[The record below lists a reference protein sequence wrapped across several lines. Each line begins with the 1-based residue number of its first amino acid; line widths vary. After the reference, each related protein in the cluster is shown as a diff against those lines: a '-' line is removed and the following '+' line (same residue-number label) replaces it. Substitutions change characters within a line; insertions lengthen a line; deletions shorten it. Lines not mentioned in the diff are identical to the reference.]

1 MSGMTLQ
8 ERMTPS
14 IADAEALQK
23 PAARCCGGVSGILKG
38 TAARA
43 SRAAR
48 QLERLEHLADGLC
61 LLGPSRRRALI
72 ERLSGEQR
80 VALERQLIRRKQEG
94 PLQAPAAKALRGGRR
109 CRSERRSSAS
119 LLSTSRAKRSEAA
132 RTAKR
137 GPSAAAEKRGALRPC
152 RRLDKDLQAA
162 GGGRRPPGLGM
173 KRSRGFVSYYA
184 VVGCDSLV
192 FRGRCLRNREEAMS
206 QLQLLRRL
214 KLSICQ
220 GDGSFEERVS
230 AAVAGLDE
238 KEKSPR
244 DNSAEGLTVAV
255 RSATQHW
262 LGRDLHTPSRPLTEI
277 QSVLEARQRLQ
288 AVRGPANHGG
298 RGLLCQYSI
307 QEAHD
312 VWARLRSEYLEIC
325 ASMPG
330 CDVRRYAATVAAR
343 ESKCAAQRERE
354 EALARRRALRRAEHQ
369 AQERERKQL
378 KQQRLLLR
386 AEKAE
391 AAAERRELRLF
402 VQLERLLRRWR
413 PYPAKAVTW
422 DCRQSQRQHSTE
434 AA

>member
-8 ERMTPS
+8 ERMTTS

-23 PAARCCGGVSGILKG
+23 PASRCCGGAS
-38 TAARA
+38 ARA

-94 PLQAPAAKALRGGRR
+94 PLQAPAAKALRGGMR
-109 CRSERRSSAS
+109 CRRERRSSAS
-119 LLSTSRAKRSEAA
+119 RRSTSGVQRFEAT

-137 GPSAAAEKRGALRPC
+137 GPATAAEKRGVLCPR
-152 RRLDKDLQAA
+152 RRLDKDLQDA
-162 GGGRRPPGLGM
+162 GGRRPPGLGM

-192 FRGRCLRNREEAMS
+192 FRGRCLRNRQEAMS

-230 AAVAGLDE
+230 AAVADLNDE
-238 KEKSPR
+238 KEKSLEG
-244 DNSAEGLTVAV
+244 SSVTGLTVAV

-386 AEKAE
+386 AEKAA

-413 PYPAKAVTW
+413 PYPAKAVTLGPSAVAVATLG
-422 DCRQSQRQHSTE
+422 RS
-434 AA
+434 